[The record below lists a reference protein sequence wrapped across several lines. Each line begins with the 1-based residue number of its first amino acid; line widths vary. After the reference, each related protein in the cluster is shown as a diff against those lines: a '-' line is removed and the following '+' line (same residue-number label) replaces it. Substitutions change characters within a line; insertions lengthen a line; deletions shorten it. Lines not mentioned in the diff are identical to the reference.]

1 MLTDAQLKAKVYLR
15 KSVLEMENEI
25 KKVRSET
32 GLITNPEIQ
41 GLEKQIQILMDAVRL
56 LNLVA

>member
-32 GLITNPEIQ
+32 GLITNPEIE

-56 LNLVA
+56 LNLIA

>member
-32 GLITNPEIQ
+32 GLITNPEIE
-41 GLEKQIQILMDAVRL
+41 GLEKQIEILMNAIRL
-56 LNLVA
+56 FNLIA

>member
-15 KSVLEMENEI
+15 KSGLEMENEI

-32 GLITNPEIQ
+32 GLITNPEIE
-41 GLEKQIQILMDAVRL
+41 GLEKQIEILMNTIRL
-56 LNLVA
+56 LNLIA

>member
-56 LNLVA
+56 LNLIA